1 MTDTRL
7 KRRLVGALSKRLR
20 EARLDEVDDP
30 RDPRG
35 RRWKLGTLL
44 GAALLG
50 LVAGCRSL
58 LQVEALTEDLSPA
71 TRQRFGLARRLPDT
85 TLHNLLWQLQPQQV
99 LPVLHRV
106 VRAAHRRRALVPDE
120 LPFGV
125 VSLDGKSTAVPA
137 CDDYYAQRQS
147 QHEGQCLGL
156 VRTISAVLTSSPAR
170 PYLHVTP
177 VPASTNEMGV
187 FGRAFDELM
196 RVYSRADLFR
206 IVTCDAGACSKDNAQ
221 HVRSHGLHYVFGLK
235 GSQPTLLDEAQ
246 RLLAERTAEHCDA
259 QSEDLDHGTVT
270 RRIWLSDIGSGYDGW
285 ESLRTVARVQTETRD
300 ADGKVVKRD
309 ERYFISSLPLRRL
322 SPSQWLLLIRR
333 HWRVE
338 TAHQILDTAFAED
351 DHPWVVSCPRATVVV
366 SILRRIAYTL
376 LSLFRSVT
384 QRSAEARA
392 VAWKQLFRHVT
403 HTLVSATA
411 EQLQRLRRHRL
422 PPLPT

>member
-7 KRRLVGALSKRLR
+7 KRRIVGALSKRLR
-20 EARLDEVDDP
+20 EARLDEVNDP

-58 LQVEALTEDLSPA
+58 LQVEALTEDLSPP

-147 QHEGQCLGL
+147 QHQGQCLGL

-177 VPASTNEMGV
+177 VPASTNVPGHLPASVRRVDECLQS
-187 FGRAFDELM
+187 GRP
-196 RVYSRADLFR
+196 V
-206 IVTCDAGACSKDNAQ
+206 
-221 HVRSHGLHYVFGLK
+221 
-235 GSQPTLLDEAQ
+235 
-246 RLLAERTAEHCDA
+246 
-259 QSEDLDHGTVT
+259 
-270 RRIWLSDIGSGYDGW
+270 SG
-285 ESLRTVARVQTETRD
+285 RH
-300 ADGKVVKRD
+300 
-309 ERYFISSLPLRRL
+309 LRR
-322 SPSQWLLLIRR
+322 
-333 HWRVE
+333 
-338 TAHQILDTAFAED
+338 
-351 DHPWVVSCPRATVVV
+351 
-366 SILRRIAYTL
+366 
-376 LSLFRSVT
+376 RSVLEG
-384 QRSAEARA
+384 QRAAR
-392 VAWKQLFRHVT
+392 
-403 HTLVSATA
+403 
-411 EQLQRLRRHRL
+411 
-422 PPLPT
+422 PLPRPALRLWSQRYPAHPAG

>member
-7 KRRLVGALSKRLR
+7 KRRIVGALTKRLR
-20 EARLDEVDDP
+20 EARLDQVEDP

-35 RRWKLGTLL
+35 RRWQLKTLL

-71 TRQRFGLARRLPDT
+71 TRQRFGLTRRLPDT

-106 VRAAHRRRALVPDE
+106 VRAAHRRRALRPDD

-125 VSLDGKSTAVPA
+125 VSLDGKSTALPA

-147 QHEGQCLGL
+147 QHQGQCLGL

-177 VPASTNEMGV
+177 VPAATNEMGI
-187 FGRAFDELM
+187 FQRAFDELM
-196 RVYSRADLFR
+196 SVYSRADLFR
-206 IVTCDAGACSKDNAQ
+206 VVTYDAGACSKDNAQ

-235 GSQPTLLDEAQ
+235 GSQPTLLEEAK

-259 QSEDLDHGTVT
+259 QSQDLDHGTVT
-270 RRIWLSDIGSGYDGW
+270 RRIYLSDIGSGYDGW
-285 ESLRTVARVQTETRD
+285 ESLRTVVRVQTETRD
-300 ADGKVVKRD
+300 ADGKVIKRE

-351 DHPWVVSCPRATVVV
+351 AHPWVVCCPRATVVV

-392 VAWKQLFRHVT
+392 VAWQQLFRHLT
-403 HTLVSATA
+403 NTLVAATA
-411 EQLQRLRRHRL
+411 EQLQGLRRHRL

>member
-7 KRRLVGALSKRLR
+7 KRRIVGALSQRLR
-20 EARLDEVDDP
+20 EARLDEVEDP

-58 LQVEALTEDLSPA
+58 LQVEALTEDLSLA

-106 VRAAHRRRALVPDE
+106 VRAAHRRRALCPDE

-147 QHEGQCLGL
+147 QHQGQCLGL
-156 VRTISAVLTSSPAR
+156 VRTISAVLVSSPAH

-177 VPASTNEMGV
+177 VPASTNEMGS
-187 FGRAFDELM
+187 FQRAFDELM
-196 RVYSRADLFR
+196 SVYRRADLFR
-206 IVTCDAGACSKDNAQ
+206 VVTYDAGACSRDNAQ
-221 HVRSHGLHYVFGLK
+221 HVRAHGLHYVFGLE
-235 GSQPTLLDEAQ
+235 GSQPTMLDEAK
-246 RLLAERTAEHCDA
+246 RLLAARTAEQCDA
-259 QSEDLDHGTVT
+259 QSEDFDHGTVT

-300 ADGKVVKRD
+300 ADGKVIKCE

-351 DHPWVVSCPRATVVV
+351 AHPWVVSCPRATVVV

-392 VAWKQLFRHVT
+392 VAWKQLLRHVT
-403 HTLVSATA
+403 NTLVSATA
-411 EQLQRLRRHRL
+411 EQLQGLRRHRL

>member
-7 KRRLVGALSKRLR
+7 KRRIVGALSKRLR
-20 EARLDEVDDP
+20 EARLDEVEDP

-71 TRQRFGLARRLPDT
+71 TRQRFGLTRRLPDT

-106 VRAAHRRRALVPDE
+106 VRAAHRRRALSPDE

-177 VPASTNEMGV
+177 VPASTNEMGI

-196 RVYSRADLFR
+196 SVYSRADLFR
-206 IVTCDAGACSKDNAQ
+206 VVTYDAGACSKDNAQ

-235 GSQPTLLDEAQ
+235 GSQPTMLDEAQ
-246 RLLAERTAEHCDA
+246 RLLAARTAEHCDA
-259 QSEDLDHGTVT
+259 QSEDFDHGTVT

-300 ADGKVVKRD
+300 ATGKVIKCE
-309 ERYFISSLPLRRL
+309 ERYAHFQSAAAPAVARPMAANHPAALAGRNCASDSGHGLCRGPPSVGRGLPPRYRGGRHPAADCLHAAEPISLRDATLRRSARRGLAATL
-322 SPSQWLLLIRR
+322 SPR
-333 HWRVE
+333 E
-338 TAHQILDTAFAED
+338 
-351 DHPWVVSCPRATVVV
+351 
-366 SILRRIAYTL
+366 
-376 LSLFRSVT
+376 
-384 QRSAEARA
+384 
-392 VAWKQLFRHVT
+392 
-403 HTLVSATA
+403 
-411 EQLQRLRRHRL
+411 
-422 PPLPT
+422 